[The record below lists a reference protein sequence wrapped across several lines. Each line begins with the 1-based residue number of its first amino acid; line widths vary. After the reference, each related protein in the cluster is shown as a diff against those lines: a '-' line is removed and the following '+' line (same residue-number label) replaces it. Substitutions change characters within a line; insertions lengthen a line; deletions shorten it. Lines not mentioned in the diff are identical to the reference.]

1 MTRPNMFKIGVA
13 TAAAAVGAIL
23 AISTVFA
30 HSTPATTGHSVAGSI
45 VKAAQAA
52 SFPVFANDP
61 VPNAFTTAAEL
72 KAEAAEAAAELAA
85 EKAALA
91 AKLAALKASAA
102 AADACLAADAAEDVA
117 EKAADK
123 VEDAAEKAN
132 PALETPDED
141 ANEKAARQAAEKA
154 EGPEVKCAGA
164 AATKVKTFAS
174 SAHHAE
180 GKHDH

>member
-1 MTRPNMFKIGVA
+1 VPRPNLFKIGVA
-13 TAAAAVGAIL
+13 IAAAAVGAIL

-30 HSTPATTGHSVAGSI
+30 HSTPTSTGHSVAGSI
-45 VKAAQAA
+45 VKAAHAA

-61 VPNAFTTAAEL
+61 VPNAFTSAAEL

-85 EKAALA
+85 EQAALA
-91 AKLAALKASAA
+91 AKLAALKAAA
-102 AADACLAADAAEDVA
+102 AADPCLAADAAEDVA

-123 VEDAAEKAN
+123 LEDAAEKAN

-141 ANEKAARQAAEKA
+141 AKEKAARQTAEKA
-154 EGPEVKCAGA
+154 EPPEVKCAGA

-174 SAHHAE
+174 SAHHLE